1 MEEQLKPDEKP
12 QYKLQYFAFGETDI
26 KREKYE
32 DSEIYSLRNKF
43 EKEPDLLLYIVYYYA
58 PMDCGSNG
66 LYHHNF
72 RAHSEK
78 HAQELF
84 DAWKVEL
91 GADYQMQI
99 KNIVQVEKAIFKM

>member
-1 MEEQLKPDEKP
+1 MVAQLKQDDKP
-12 QYKLQYFAFGETDI
+12 QCKLQYFAFGETDI
-26 KREKYE
+26 KREKYD

-43 EKEPDLLLYIVYYYA
+43 EREPDLLLYIVYYYA
-58 PMDCGSNG
+58 PMECGSNG

-78 HAQELF
+78 HVKELF
-84 DAWKVEL
+84 ETWKNQF
-91 GADYQMQI
+91 GADNRIRI